1 MARRGIHVEI
11 DIAASMERVWSLTQ
25 NPASHPRW
33 DLRFS
38 AITPAESAPDDVQRF
53 TYERSVLFHT
63 VEGTGVSLGELIR
76 PDGTRTSA
84 LRFST
89 TDRLSPLRSGRGYW
103 RYTPLPNGGI
113 RFVTGYDYDPGWGPI
128 DVIVRPMIGWATA
141 WSFDRL
147 RIWAETGIP
156 PERWPLSSVL
166 ACWRTDR
173 PRAARCRRRPPT
185 RHALDSAPATL
196 ASLEEPS

>member
-1 MARRGIHVEI
+1 VARRGIHVEV
-11 DIAASMERVWSLTQ
+11 DIAAPMERVWALTQ
-25 NPASHPRW
+25 DPASHSRW

-38 AITPAESAPDDVQRF
+38 AITPTASASDGIQRF
-53 TYERSVLFHT
+53 TYERSVLIHT
-63 VEGTGVSLGELIR
+63 IAGTGVSLGERFR

-89 TDRLSPLRSGRGYW
+89 NDRLSPLQSGRGYW

-113 RFVTGYDYDPGWGPI
+113 RFVTGFDYDSGWGPI
-128 DVIVRPMIGWATA
+128 DVVVRPVIGWATA

-147 RIWAETGIP
+147 RIWAETGVP
-156 PERWPLSSVL
+156 PERWPLRSVF
-166 ACWRTDR
+166 AWWRSER
-173 PRAARCRRRPPT
+173 PRAARCRRRPPR

-196 ASLEEPS
+196 AFLEEPS